1 MGQKYSGTDY
11 PLTLAQMDIPTLE
24 KIAAQVRR
32 DAVRMIYQVQS
43 GHPGGALGAA
53 DLFVALYF
61 AHMRHTPDPFSPTGD
76 GEDVFILSN
85 GHICASWY
93 AVLARSGYFPIQEL
107 STFRKINSRLQGHPA
122 TKEHLPG
129 VRIATGSLGQGLSVA
144 IGIALGKKLKGDPHR
159 VYVMIGDGEANEG
172 QIWEAALFAAHHK
185 VDNLIAILD
194 RNYKQI
200 DGDTREVLST
210 DPMEDK
216 WRAFGWEVLSL
227 HDPHHFPTILQTL
240 EEARQRSGAG
250 KPLIIIAYT
259 TMGKGVDF
267 MENDYR
273 WHGKAPGPQEFERA
287 IAQLPETLQDF

>member
-1 MGQKYSGTDY
+1 MA
-11 PLTLAQMDIPTLE
+11 PVDIRELE

-32 DAVRMIYQVQS
+32 DALRMIYMAQS

-53 DLFVALYF
+53 DIFVALYF
-61 AHMRHTPDPFSPTGD
+61 AHMKHQPQPFSPSGV

-93 AVLARSGYFPIQEL
+93 AVLARSGYFPIEEL
-107 STFRKINSRLQGHPA
+107 ATFRRINSRLQGHPA

-129 VRIATGSLGQGLSVA
+129 VRVATGSLGQGLSVG
-144 IGIALGKKLKGDPHR
+144 IGIALGKKLMGDPHR
-159 VYVMIGDGEANEG
+159 VYVMIGDGESNEG

-185 VDNLIAILD
+185 VDNLIAITD

-200 DGDTREVLST
+200 DGDTREVLDT
-210 DPMEDK
+210 DPLEEK

-227 HDPHHFPTILQTL
+227 RKAHDFAEILTVLQQAVEL
-240 EEARQRSGAG
+240 SGRG
-250 KPLIIIAYT
+250 RPIMIIAYT

-267 MENDYR
+267 MEGDYR
-273 WHGKAPGPQEFERA
+273 WHGKPPSPSEYERA
-287 IAQLPETLQDF
+287 IAQLPATLQDF